1 MKKVFLAGAVLGATL
16 LTSYFMSCSKKSSST
31 PAPTYSC
38 ASCNTTPEAV
48 AANDGSSKGIY
59 KGVIVG
65 SSGTIKFDIMNH
77 DSTIKA
83 YLVIDGVHDTL
94 TASVSWSGT
103 GSYVSPFT
111 GTFNGQPISITLS
124 IDASGGN
131 PVVTA
136 MNIPGHPGAQLSLS
150 KETSTDLIKC
160 YEGVARKNGSTDTT
174 TFNIILSTKLGKW
187 GVVTAGGSSSGGTFS
202 GNTFTINDG
211 KGTTG
216 SATLSGD
223 NIINGTWANNKS
235 ESGTW
240 SGKRTL

>member
-1 MKKVFLAGAVLGATL
+1 MKKVFLIGSVCCAAL
-16 LTSYFMSCSKKSSST
+16 LTSYFMSCSKKSDSK

-48 AANDGSSKGIY
+48 AANDASTKGIY

-83 YLVIDGVHDTL
+83 YLVIDGAYDTL
-94 TASVSWSGT
+94 TASVAWSGT

-111 GTFNGQPISITLS
+111 GIFNGQPISITLS
-124 IDASGGN
+124 IDAGGGN
-131 PVVTA
+131 PVITA

-150 KETSTDLIKC
+150 KETSTELIKC
-160 YEGVARKNGSTDTT
+160 FEGLVRQNGSTDTG
-174 TFNIILSTKLGKW
+174 TFNLILSTKLGKW
-187 GVVTAGGSSSGGTFS
+187 GAIVAGGSTTKGTFS
-202 GNTFTINDG
+202 GSTLTFDDG
-211 KGTTG
+211 NGTAG

-223 NIINGTWANNKS
+223 NIINGTWHNNKS